1 MNTKDFNNCR
11 QLFSKEEIEQL
22 CSLYLEGKL
31 DVEEEQVLAKIL
43 VKSSYTGEIVKE
55 TLFLMGIT
63 ASQSHMIKKNGY
75 FRKKPGATKSN
86 IGWSLFNML
95 KTCVA
100 AVCIIFSVSMIWNYF
115 NPSRIYE
122 EPVYEVY
129 VNGEKISDPEQCK
142 LMALKSYEKSQR
154 FIAEMNAIQNKK
166 LVDFEKKK
174 LDADS
179 KYKEMQSYLNEI
191 N

>member
-22 CSLYLEGKL
+22 CSLYLKGKL

-43 VKSSYTGEIVKE
+43 VRSSYTGEIVKE

-63 ASQSHMIKKNGY
+63 ASESYMIKKNGY
-75 FRKKPGATKSN
+75 FRKKHEATKSN

-95 KTCVA
+95 KTSIA

-115 NPSRIYE
+115 IPSRIYE

-129 VNGEKISDPEQCK
+129 VNGKKISDPEQCK